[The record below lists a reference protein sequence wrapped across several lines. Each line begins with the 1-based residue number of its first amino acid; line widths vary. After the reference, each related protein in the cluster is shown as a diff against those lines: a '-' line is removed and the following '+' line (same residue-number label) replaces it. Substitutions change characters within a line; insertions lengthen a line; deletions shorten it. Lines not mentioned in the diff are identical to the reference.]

1 MWSVLSTLIHHLYH
15 ISITLLQDQKDTC
28 HPQRL
33 YIYISCFKKEE
44 TLLFIKVNGNISSEK
59 ESCGLYILWI
69 ININHITQTFPSEN
83 KYPQDS
89 DPQSRIHPLLP
100 TKWPQLI
107 GRGHAM
113 MANGQMEQRNLG
125 TNSQA
130 KYLSAGVNL
139 LGEGNEFGRR
149 EWRVNSFLGMSN
161 SAIQF
166 HHYPECREKLDKGP
180 SEGS

>member
-1 MWSVLSTLIHHLYH
+1 MPRHHTPPQKPRTPPELELKTILFPSLQRVWSVLSTLIHHLYH

-89 DPQSRIHPLLP
+89 DPGSIHYYLLSGLNWLVEDMP
-100 TKWPQLI
+100 WWQMDKWSKETWELTPRLNK
-107 GRGHAM
+107 RSTVV
-113 MANGQMEQRNLG
+113 R
-125 TNSQA
+125 
-130 KYLSAGVNL
+130 
-139 LGEGNEFGRR
+139 
-149 EWRVNSFLGMSN
+149 
-161 SAIQF
+161 
-166 HHYPECREKLDKGP
+166 
-180 SEGS
+180 